1 MKTPASK
8 SVVTLLKIS
17 VLCFVVLLLASSVS
31 STKKISNLVI
41 NHKYEVCHFG
51 KTIIVSGSALK
62 AHLGHGDGLGRCG
75 QIPPP
80 IQN

>member
-1 MKTPASK
+1 MKTQASK
-8 SVVTLLKIS
+8 SVATLLKIS
-17 VLCFVVLLLASSVS
+17 VLCFVCVLLASSS
-31 STKKISNLVI
+31 SSKKTSMLLPV
-41 NHKYEVCHFG
+41 HKYEVCHFG
-51 KTIIVSGSALK
+51 KTLIVSGSALK